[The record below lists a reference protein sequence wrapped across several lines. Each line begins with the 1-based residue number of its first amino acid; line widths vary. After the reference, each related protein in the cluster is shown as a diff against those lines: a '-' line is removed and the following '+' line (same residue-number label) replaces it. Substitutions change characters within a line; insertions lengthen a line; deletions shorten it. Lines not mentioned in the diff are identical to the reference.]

1 MQKYSIWKIKNI
13 HSRLVNVVRVY
24 CLVLEM
30 NDMKVCQSDMYLQ
43 WKTKVHHEKDD
54 LMKIH

>member
-1 MQKYSIWKIKNI
+1 MNVDDYSFVNGAAKI
-13 HSRLVNVVRVY
+13 
-24 CLVLEM
+24 C
-30 NDMKVCQSDMYLQ
+30 MKVCQSDMYLQ